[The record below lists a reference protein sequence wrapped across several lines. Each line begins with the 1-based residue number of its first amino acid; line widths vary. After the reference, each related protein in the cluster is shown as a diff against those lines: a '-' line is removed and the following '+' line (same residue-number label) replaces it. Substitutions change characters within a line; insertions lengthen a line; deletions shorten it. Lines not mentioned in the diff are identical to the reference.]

1 MLCQKCNNTFIF
13 RIIKIIYYSMSSWSS
28 DIESILDK
36 LRINSVQMSNQHK
49 QSYFFYKQVVKYFR
63 LPTIILSSV
72 GSVSSVG
79 LNSYLDQN
87 HISALTCG
95 LALLV
100 SILNSIELFLRITDT
115 MEKENECSKAF
126 YSLSVNINKTLL
138 LERQN
143 RQLDGQV
150 YLEKTYSSYM
160 TLMEKSNLISGAI
173 RDKFMEIPKNPS
185 KIKKLLKSKKSD
197 SSSTK
202 SDTSD
207 NPIQNIDLPSS
218 NTTLDIPPISLEEM
232 EQTL

>member
-1 MLCQKCNNTFIF
+1 MICENCSNTFIF
-13 RIIKIIYYSMSSWSS
+13 IIIKIIYYSMSSWSS

-160 TLMEKSNLISGAI
+160 TLMEKSNLISSAI

>member
-1 MLCQKCNNTFIF
+1 
-13 RIIKIIYYSMSSWSS
+13 MSSWSS

-160 TLMEKSNLISGAI
+160 TLMEKSNLISSAI

-218 NTTLDIPPISLEEM
+218 NRTLDIPPISLEEM
-232 EQTL
+232 EEAL

>member
-1 MLCQKCNNTFIF
+1 
-13 RIIKIIYYSMSSWSS
+13 MSTWSS
-28 DIESILDK
+28 DIESILDR

-79 LNSYLDQN
+79 LNSYLDQT

-143 RQLDGQV
+143 RQMGGQV

-160 TLMEKSNLISGAI
+160 TLMEKSNLISGSI

-185 KIKKLLKSKKSD
+185 KIKKLLKTKKSN
-197 SSSTK
+197 SSS
-202 SDTSD
+202 
-207 NPIQNIDLPSS
+207 SS
-218 NTTLDIPPISLEEM
+218 NDSTPQEFVPPEMDAIEINSPRGNSIDMPLTTEDIEK
-232 EQTL
+232 TL